1 MATGTV
7 KKLPRRKVS
16 ESIQNRELTAPEK
29 EPVHCQPA
37 SPSDDSQVRIAKRA
51 YDLYLERGS
60 RAGYALN
67 DWLDAERETL
77 DLECN
82 A

>member
-1 MATGTV
+1 METRTE
-7 KKLPRRKVS
+7 KKLRRRKVPEPI
-16 ESIQNRELTAPEK
+16 ESQEPTAPEK

-37 SPSDDSQVRIAKRA
+37 SLCDDSQVRIAKRA

-60 RAGYALN
+60 CAGSAFE
-67 DWLDAERETL
+67 DWLDAEREIL
-77 DLECN
+77 GRECD

>member
-16 ESIQNRELTAPEK
+16 ESIQGREPTAPNT
-29 EPVHCQPA
+29 EPVHCQPV
-37 SPSDDSQVRIAKRA
+37 SPCDDSQVRIAKRA

-60 RAGYALN
+60 RSGYALD
-67 DWLDAERETL
+67 DWLDAEREIL
-77 DLECN
+77 GLECN

>member
-1 MATGTV
+1 MATGTM
-7 KKLPRRKVS
+7 KKLHSRKVS
-16 ESIQNRELTAPEK
+16 ESTQNREATDPEK
-29 EPVHCQPA
+29 EPIHCLQA
-37 SPSDDSQVRIAKRA
+37 SPSDDSQARIAQRA
-51 YDLYLERGS
+51 YELYLERGS

-67 DWLDAERETL
+67 DWLDAERDVL

>member
-1 MATGTV
+1 MEPGAA

-16 ESIQNRELTAPEK
+16 ETIQSREPTAPDK
-29 EPVHCQPA
+29 EPIHCQPM
-37 SPSDDSQVRIAKRA
+37 SPGDDSQVRIAKRA
-51 YDLYLERGS
+51 YDLYQERGS
-60 RAGYALN
+60 RAGYALD
-67 DWLDAERETL
+67 DWLDAEREIL